1 MDSNANTPPDET
13 VDDGVVACSL
23 TTPLLG
29 RIPGVLAV
37 ASVTASLLLHSLFFI
52 LAGGLLAVISLLM
65 SPPRSR
71 MLGLAGL
78 AGAVLVGVTRLHG
91 A

>member
-1 MDSNANTPPDET
+1 MDSNANIPPEEFADA
-13 VDDGVVACSL
+13 GACPL

-37 ASVTASLLLHSLFFI
+37 ASIPVSLFLHSRFFI

-71 MLGLAGL
+71 ILGLAGL
-78 AGAVLVGVTRLHG
+78 AGAVLVGVARLHY
-91 A
+91 